1 MSSKFFYSSLKKN
14 QKDSNDFLPRKL
26 NLEVKFWHFLTPT
39 HKTMIL
45 FDYSWFL
52 DKDLSNFVSLP
63 WKLYILYCHKEKLLQ
78 NLDLELLHIVPF
90 DNLYFSKTGPES
102 KTYLFDF
109 ETLKWYPGVDL
120 QYPRFGHACG
130 LHKIEDRFVLF
141 VVGGNAQ
148 KANSEV
154 VQDSV
159 EMLVLESARKWQAGE
174 LTYIPFYINAIFLKN
189 LLEKTFLT
197 FKKWVKEYTI
207 PELYWHS
214 IQKINCMAADN

>member
-1 MSSKFFYSSLKKN
+1 MSSKFFYCSLKKN

-63 WKLYILYCHKEKLLQ
+63 WKLYILYCHKKKLLQ
-78 NLDLELLHIVPF
+78 NLDLELLHVVPF
-90 DNLYFSKTGPES
+90 NNLYFSKNGPES

-130 LHKIEDRFVLF
+130 LHKIENRFVVF

-159 EMLVLESARKWQAGE
+159 EMLVFESARKWQAGE
-174 LTYIPFYINAIFLKN
+174 LTYILFYIKAIFLKN
-189 LLEKTFLT
+189 SL
-197 FKKWVKEYTI
+197 KKHFWRSK
-207 PELYWHS
+207 S
-214 IQKINCMAADN
+214 G